1 MDSLKRAMLDLE
13 RQWFSTVGGKEDAIR
28 ELGLAPVRYYQ
39 LLANLITSRTAL
51 EYDSV
56 TVKRLRRTASKSPNT
71 Q

>member
-1 MDSLKRAMLDLE
+1 MPRPRDRA
-13 RQWFSTVGGKEDAIR
+13 RVAAVGGKEDAIR
-28 ELGLAPVRYYQ
+28 ELGLAPVRCYQ

-56 TVKRLRRTASKSPNT
+56 TVKRIRRTASKSPNT